1 MKLRGRVELNLN
13 APRIWDRIIFT
24 EQGLGRRWRCHPT
37 VHFHNTYPP
46 TGSLVDIH
54 VNRHLPEDL
63 DDPQAG
69 SEFLLSFDDMVPV
82 S

>member
-1 MKLRGRVELNLN
+1 MKLRGRIDLNLN

-24 EQGLGRRWRCHPT
+24 EQGLGRCWRCNPT
-37 VHFHNTYPP
+37 VHFHNAYPP
-46 TGSLVDIH
+46 TGSLVEIR
-54 VNRHLPEDL
+54 VNRYLPEDL

-69 SEFLLSFDDMVPV
+69 PDYFLSFDDMVAV